1 MEALGAAFGKGFAVA
16 ARLGIRVFRTAVFN
30 ALFLLDEEDLAL
42 AIEEDVDLLGLF
54 LIHASQYVNLAQQ
67 FVGKIGKGSEK
78 KITLEN
84 SLKWIK
90 EECDRKGTRH
100 YDVIVNLPEGAE
112 PAEGVF
118 PPPGYDKK
126 SVEWFWKNV
135 QRLMN
140 YVFYGKTSKVTKEWG
155 VEHLKWLVQQQ
166 TEGKTKIEELLNKGH
181 KEADARAKK
190 KEGPTK

>member
-1 MEALGAAFGKGFAVA
+1 
-16 ARLGIRVFRTAVFN
+16 
-30 ALFLLDEEDLAL
+30 
-42 AIEEDVDLLGLF
+42 LGLF
-54 LIHASQYVNLAQQ
+54 LIHAPQHVQIARQ

-90 EECDRKGTRH
+90 EECDRKKTRH
-100 YDVIVNLPEGAE
+100 YDVIVNLSPDADPPEG
-112 PAEGVF
+112 VY

-126 SVEWFWKNV
+126 SVKWFWGNC

-166 TEGKTKIEELLNKGH
+166 KEGKTDIKELLETGH
-181 KEADARAKK
+181 EEADERTKK
-190 KEGPTK
+190 KEVA